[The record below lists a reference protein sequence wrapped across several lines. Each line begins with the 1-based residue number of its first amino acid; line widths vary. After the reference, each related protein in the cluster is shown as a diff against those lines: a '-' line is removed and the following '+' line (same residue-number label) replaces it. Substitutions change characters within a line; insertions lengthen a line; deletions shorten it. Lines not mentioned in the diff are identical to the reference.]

1 MELELWVVALLCLA
15 YFSAGY
21 IDSIAGGG
29 GLLTIPAILLAGVPA
44 DLAIGTTKLSATF
57 GMSMALRN
65 YARSGL
71 VIWKA
76 ATAGVPAVILGSI
89 LGSSA
94 LLSMSNEMI
103 GKVVVFLLPLG
114 ILVTFLP
121 KEDRGERE
129 PSARQLYV
137 YLPLVCLVLG
147 FYEGFFGPGAGS
159 FMLMALHFMLGF
171 GMLASSGTMKL
182 LNVTATGAALM
193 VFIYQGKVLY
203 LLAIPLTIAA
213 VSGNYFGSR
222 SAIRVG
228 PKLIRKILA
237 VSLSLLF
244 ASLIYKIWFDS

>member
-1 MELELWVVALLCLA
+1 MELELWVVALLCFV
-15 YFSAGY
+15 YFSAGF

-29 GLLTIPAILLAGVPA
+29 GLLTYPAILLSGVPA
-44 DLAIGTTKLSATF
+44 DLAFGTTKLTGAV
-57 GMSMALRN
+57 GMSVALGN

-71 VIWKA
+71 VVWKA
-76 ATAGVPAVILGSI
+76 APAGVPAVILGAM
-89 LGSSA
+89 LGSEA

-114 ILVTFLP
+114 ILATFMP
-121 KEDRGERE
+121 KDDKGERE
-129 PSARQLYV
+129 PTARQLYV

-159 FMLMALHFMLGF
+159 FLLMALHFLLGF
-171 GMLASSGTMKL
+171 GMLASSATMKL
-182 LNVTATGAALM
+182 LNVAATGSALM

-203 LLAIPLTIAA
+203 HLAIPLALAA
-213 VSGNYFGSR
+213 VAGNYWGSR
-222 SAIRVG
+222 CAIRVG

-244 ASLIYKIWFDS
+244 ASLIYKFWFES